1 MQLSLRSAAPLLVLL
16 PQLLPAAA
24 ARAEGAVGAGTTV
37 FHEPGAPLGVTVV
50 VPQVDADVEVSEG
63 LAVQAGWSADV
74 VSGASV
80 AVVDAPAADVD
91 AISSATVR
99 DTRHVLGGGVRVR
112 SERTSIEG
120 AYRYGFENDYR
131 SHAFDVSA
139 RTELFD
145 RNTALQITY
154 ARSFD
159 SVCDGEPAQEPVLKA
174 RLESSDGCFTDD
186 PMRSER
192 DLSVQ
197 TFQGSWT
204 QNWTAIFNMQ
214 ATLTAQILEGL
225 QINPYRAVR
234 IGNTA
239 AQEHHPE
246 DRARY
251 ALGVGGKVWIRPLA
265 GVISGRVRGYRD
277 TWDILSASAE
287 LAYEQSLGAG
297 LRLRGRGRYY
307 AQTGA
312 VFYSDDYVL
321 APRGQYFT
329 GDRELSPMRT
339 ILLGASLRWSLAS
352 DTGGRVAGFL
362 DGLELTLKAD
372 LLESRFPEFR
382 YDQVEV
388 PNDTAL
394 IGSLAILASF

>member
-1 MQLSLRSAAPLLVLL
+1 MQLRRSAGGSVLGLALLCAL
-16 PQLLPAAA
+16 PPT
-24 ARAEGAVGAGTTV
+24 ARADGDVSAGTTV
-37 FHEPGAPLGVTVV
+37 FHEPGAPLGATVV
-50 VPQVDADVEVSEG
+50 IPQVDADVELSDE
-63 LAVQAGWSADV
+63 LAVKASWSADV

-80 AVVDAPAADVD
+80 AVVDAPADDVD
-91 AISSATVR
+91 AISSATVT
-99 DTRHVLGGGVRVR
+99 DTRHVFAGGVRVQ
-112 SERTSIEG
+112 SDRTSVTG
-120 AYRYGFENDYR
+120 TYRYGFENDYR
-131 SHAFDVSA
+131 SHAIDISA
-139 RTELFD
+139 RTELFE
-145 RNTALQITY
+145 RNTSLEITY

-159 SVCDGEPAQEPVLKA
+159 VICDGETASEAVLKA
-174 RLESSDGCFTDD
+174 RLDSSEGCFTDD

-214 ATLTAQILEGL
+214 ATLTAQVLEGL

-251 ALGVGGKVWIRPLA
+251 AVGLASKVWIRPLS
-265 GVISGRVRGYRD
+265 GVISARLRGYRD
-277 TWDILSASAE
+277 TWDILSGTAE
-287 LAYEQSLGAG
+287 LAYEQGLSAG
-297 LRLRGRGRYY
+297 LHLRARGRYY

-321 APRGQYFT
+321 APRGRYFT

-339 ILLGASLRWSLAS
+339 ILLGASIAWTLPA
-352 DTGGRVAGFL
+352 DADGRVLGFL
-362 DGLELTLKAD
+362 DGFQLTLKGD
-372 LLESRFPEFR
+372 LLESRFPEFH

-394 IGSLAILASF
+394 IGSLVILASF